1 MKARSFHRVSCSLR
15 MGCCAVLAAVLIG
28 HTFPACAQVSPTTG
42 CEVPP
47 GRFLPVLVSLGHETG
62 IARVNGKNVKAAGAG
77 KVALWGAQQ
86 ADIVYES
93 LLYRDEQKNAAAT
106 RLTLLFS
113 DALLRGEK
121 VTCGPVR
128 SLRDASASLRE
139 EWQGVLAFGSPMGS
153 RHLGEAVKRLKADS
167 AAAFDIVD
175 IQRGDLGGRLKG
187 VKAPSNLSVDVNA
200 VQARVAVDSIAHP
213 FAFSEVSDAAA
224 ARGAGAPAASLT
236 LDWGDARYLARFV
249 WDEAADGYVR
259 EVAGWPFAC
268 YPTEEARMAGD
279 ETAMVQ
285 PAFANVIVQW
295 VDYDVLGP
303 VIQNPVLMGEG
314 TVDLFMGGQHV
325 RGTWSRGAPQD
336 RTVYRDEAGCEIA
349 LSPGKTWIALFP
361 ANAALIF

>member
-1 MKARSFHRVSCSLR
+1 MKGRRFQPGSRSVR
-15 MGCCAVLAAVLIG
+15 MGCCAILAAAVIG
-28 HTFPACAQVSPTTG
+28 CGLPARAQVSPTTG

-47 GRFLPVLVSLGHETG
+47 GRFLPVLVSVGHGYGT
-62 IARVNGKNVKAAGAG
+62 ARAEGKTVQAAGAG
-77 KVALWGAQQ
+77 KVALWGVQQ

-93 LLYRDEQKNAAAT
+93 LLYRDEQKNAAST

-121 VTCGPVR
+121 VRCGPVR

-285 PAFANVIVQW
+285 PAFANVIVQR

>member
-1 MKARSFHRVSCSLR
+1 MKARCFHRVSCSLR

-28 HTFPACAQVSPTTG
+28 HALPACAQVSPTTG

-139 EWQGVLAFGSPMGS
+139 EWQGVLAFGSPMGR
-153 RHLGEAVKRLKADS
+153 RHLGEAVERLKADS
-167 AAAFDIVD
+167 AAAFDLVD

-187 VKAPSNLSVDVNA
+187 VKAPSNL
-200 VQARVAVDSIAHP
+200 
-213 FAFSEVSDAAA
+213 
-224 ARGAGAPAASLT
+224 
-236 LDWGDARYLARFV
+236 
-249 WDEAADGYVR
+249 
-259 EVAGWPFAC
+259 
-268 YPTEEARMAGD
+268 
-279 ETAMVQ
+279 
-285 PAFANVIVQW
+285 
-295 VDYDVLGP
+295 
-303 VIQNPVLMGEG
+303 
-314 TVDLFMGGQHV
+314 
-325 RGTWSRGAPQD
+325 TW
-336 RTVYRDEAGCEIA
+336 T
-349 LSPGKTWIALFP
+349 
-361 ANAALIF
+361 

>member
-28 HTFPACAQVSPTTG
+28 HALPACAQVSPTTG

-77 KVALWGAQQ
+77 KVALWGAHQ

-139 EWQGVLAFGSPMGS
+139 EWQGVL
-153 RHLGEAVKRLKADS
+153 
-167 AAAFDIVD
+167 
-175 IQRGDLGGRLKG
+175 RGDLGGRLKG

-224 ARGAGAPAASLT
+224 ARGAGAHAASLT

-279 ETAMVQ
+279 EIAMVQ